1 VEDSRHGLLHW
12 LHNYIA
18 EQVGSA
24 IYSRLERW
32 PVNLD

>member
-1 VEDSRHGLLHW
+1 VDDSRHGLLHW

-18 EQVGSA
+18 KQAGLA